1 MNHIFFEAGRSG
13 RFPSGRRFRRA
24 DQLRGA
30 TRLLYMAWF
39 SSLQTARDASLE
51 AHLLGPLE
59 FDACLA
65 LQQRLVYETAER
77 GDGQITLLVC
87 EHQPLIT
94 IGRQGSRAH
103 IRLSDDELVHRRLEL
118 RWVNRGGGCL
128 LHGPGQ
134 LAIYPI
140 VPLAARGL
148 TVGDYLARLQAGV
161 AASLVE
167 LGVPVRNREDRYGVW
182 ARAGQ
187 VAAFGVAVKHWVSYH
202 GLFVNV
208 HAMPSVNRAI
218 IADPAEGLP
227 LSSLGGERQRPLR
240 ITSVRESLVRHLAT
254 ALGAA
259 RFHLYTGHPWLGRPA
274 TPAREAVRRVG

>member
-1 MNHIFFEAGRSG
+1 MVQS
-13 RFPSGRRFRRA
+13 PSPR
-24 DQLRGA
+24 
-30 TRLLYMAWF
+30 
-39 SSLQTARDASLE
+39 TAHKASLE

-87 EHQPLIT
+87 EHQPIIT
-94 IGRQGSRAH
+94 IGRQGSRGH
-103 IRLSDDELVHRRLEL
+103 IRLSEDELVHRRLEL

-140 VPLAARGL
+140 VPLAARQL
-148 TVGDYLARLQAGV
+148 TVGDFLARLQAGV
-161 AASLVE
+161 TAALVE
-167 LGVPVRNREDRYGVW
+167 LGVPVHTRENRPGVW

-187 VAAFGVAVKHWVSYH
+187 VVSFGAAVKHWVSYH
-202 GLFVNV
+202 GIFVNV
-208 HAMPSVNRAI
+208 QALPSVNRAI
-218 IADPAEGLP
+218 IADSIEGLP
-227 LSSLGGERQRPLR
+227 MSSLGAERQRPLR
-240 ITSVRESLVRHLAT
+240 ITTVRESLVRHLAT

-274 TPAREAVRRVG
+274 TPAREVIRRVG

>member
-1 MNHIFFEAGRSG
+1 MSQRPSHAGRRQEKLMLRS
-13 RFPSGRRFRRA
+13 PSPHDA
-24 DQLRGA
+24 H
-30 TRLLYMAWF
+30 
-39 SSLQTARDASLE
+39 DASLE

-59 FDACLA
+59 YEACLA
-65 LQQRLVYETAER
+65 LQQRLVYEAADR

-148 TVGDYLARLQAGV
+148 TVGDYLAQLQVGV
-161 AASLVE
+161 VASLSE
-167 LGVPVRNREDRYGVW
+167 LGVPVRTHDDRHGVW

-187 VAAFGVAVKHWVSYH
+187 VAAFGAAVKHWISYH

-208 HAMPSVNRAI
+208 HALPSVNRAI
-218 IADPAEGLP
+218 VADASEGLP
-227 LSSLGGERQRPLR
+227 MSSLGAERQRPLR
-240 ITSVRESLVRHLAT
+240 MTTVRESLVRNVAT
-254 ALGAA
+254 ALGAT
-259 RFHLYTGHPWLGRPA
+259 RFHLYTGHPWLARPA
-274 TPAREAVRRVG
+274 TPTREAVRRVG